1 MLGCGGGRAAGFDD
15 QQEGRAREHPGE
27 YQGSGSSAGPLRRE
41 IIGRQVIRLK
51 IIRLKIGYLKN
62 FCRKSICLKI
72 WGFEIRV

>member
-1 MLGCGGGRAAGFDD
+1 VFGCGGGRAVGFDD
-15 QQEGRAREHPGE
+15 QQEGRAREHPRE

-51 IIRLKIGYLKN
+51 VIRLKIWGLKN
-62 FCRKSICLKI
+62 ICLKS